1 MHRAEWN
8 FSNACFSNVLEG
20 FCSIVLGLELLAYNF
35 LSATTDQEMPKED
48 ELHKESTC
56 RRRFSLDVAVL
67 VDSSSVYSLARN
79 Y

>member
-1 MHRAEWN
+1 MILFH
-8 FSNACFSNVLEG
+8 ACDIQCHNGVDPQFL
-20 FCSIVLGLELLAYNF
+20 FLACNF

-56 RRRFSLDVAVL
+56 RRCFSLGVAVL
-67 VDSSSVYSLARN
+67 VDSFLVYSLARN